1 MGYTCLKMATFGGV
15 KYRPGDVVEAEM
27 IQPGSARAMQDMGI
41 IAEFQD
47 LEVGKIETLTL
58 PITAEGG
65 VVELEATPD
74 AVVQAV
80 CILQQRAEISI
91 HALREEG
98 DILLQ

>member
-47 LEVGKIETLTL
+47 L
-58 PITAEGG
+58 
-65 VVELEATPD
+65 
-74 AVVQAV
+74 
-80 CILQQRAEISI
+80 
-91 HALREEG
+91 
-98 DILLQ
+98 

>member
-47 LEVGKIETLTL
+47 LEVGKNRNAD
-58 PITAEGG
+58 PPHYCGG
-65 VVELEATPD
+65 RRG
-74 AVVQAV
+74 
-80 CILQQRAEISI
+80 RA
-91 HALREEG
+91 
-98 DILLQ
+98 

>member
-65 VVELEATPD
+65 VVNLTPPRTPLSRLC
-74 AVVQAV
+74 AF
-80 CILQQRAEISI
+80 CSSGQRK
-91 HALREEG
+91 R
-98 DILLQ
+98 

>member
-47 LEVGKIETLTL
+47 TVRSFALDGS
-58 PITAEGG
+58 A
-65 VVELEATPD
+65 
-74 AVVQAV
+74 
-80 CILQQRAEISI
+80 QRSPKKVLAS
-91 HALREEG
+91 ALCLG
-98 DILLQ
+98 